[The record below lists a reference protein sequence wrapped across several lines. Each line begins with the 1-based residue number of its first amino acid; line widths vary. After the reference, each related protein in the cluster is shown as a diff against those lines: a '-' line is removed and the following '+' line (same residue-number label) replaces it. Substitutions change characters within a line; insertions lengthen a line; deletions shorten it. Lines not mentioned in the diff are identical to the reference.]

1 MMPDL
6 GKYAVAVLLAYGVSG
21 LVLAAL
27 VLQSLIRHRSL
38 RKNYLTSKIDSSDLS
53 AGKNWDMFK
62 PSIMVLTTS

>member
-6 GKYAVAVLLAYGVSG
+6 GKYAFTVLLAYGVSG

-38 RKNYLTSKIDSSDLS
+38 RQKLSDVE
-53 AGKNWDMFK
+53 DRRQ
-62 PSIMVLTTS
+62 

>member
-21 LVLAAL
+21 FVLAAL

-38 RKNYLTSKIDSSDLS
+38 RKKLSDVE
-53 AGKNWDMFK
+53 NRQQ
-62 PSIMVLTTS
+62 